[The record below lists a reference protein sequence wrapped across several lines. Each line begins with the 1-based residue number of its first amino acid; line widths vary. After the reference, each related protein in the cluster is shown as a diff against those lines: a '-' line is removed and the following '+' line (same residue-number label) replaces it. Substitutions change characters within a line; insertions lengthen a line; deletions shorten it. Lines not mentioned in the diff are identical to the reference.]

1 MFQIKIKNK
10 TKWIG
15 LLKLGKSFY
24 FFCEVV
30 CTNFFFFIIISKLD
44 ERFIREASGTKRKL
58 RSFDLIRD
66 SEDDDD
72 DSDENEEEFEEHAFK
87 YVQRGGGRF
96 GGTKKRPHLET
107 SKNFRGGSPHQA
119 EMKKSK
125 KAEKRGRFH
134 HWHNN
139 QNHQRKD
146 FLADQVVHF
155 NHHHNKFH

>member
-1 MFQIKIKNK
+1 MFSSILHK
-10 TKWIG
+10 
-15 LLKLGKSFY
+15 
-24 FFCEVV
+24 
-30 CTNFFFFIIISKLD
+30 IISKLD
-44 ERFIREASGTKRKL
+44 ERFIRDASGTKRKL

-66 SEDDDD
+66 SEDDGDD
-72 DSDENEEEFEEHAFK
+72 DSDENEEEFGEKAFK
-87 YVQRGGGRF
+87 YVQRGSGRF

-107 SKNFRGGSPHQA
+107 SKNFQRGGSLHQA

-134 HWHNN
+134 HWQNN

-155 NHHHNKFH
+155 THHNKFH

>member
-1 MFQIKIKNK
+1 MPFLIF
-10 TKWIG
+10 
-15 LLKLGKSFY
+15 LGKKYSIQ
-24 FFCEVV
+24 FFLHLSSL
-30 CTNFFFFIIISKLD
+30 IISKLD

-87 YVQRGGGRF
+87 YVQRGGRF

-107 SKNFRGGSPHQA
+107 SKNFRGGSLHQA

-155 NHHHNKFH
+155 THHHNKFH